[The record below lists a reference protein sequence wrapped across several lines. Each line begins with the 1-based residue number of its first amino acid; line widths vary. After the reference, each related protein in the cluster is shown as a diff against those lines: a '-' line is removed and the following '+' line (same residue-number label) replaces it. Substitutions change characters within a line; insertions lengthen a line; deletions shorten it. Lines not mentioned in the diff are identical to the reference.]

1 MVVSNTCLH
10 VSGFF
15 VQYFFKTAQSRP
27 VFSSPHPAHFLSYF
41 VDIYFHPACLSSSL
55 ASLFSFPF
63 FQM

>member
-1 MVVSNTCLH
+1 MVVTNICLH
-10 VSGFF
+10 ISDFF
-15 VQYFFKTAQSRP
+15 VQYFFKIAQSRP

-63 FQM
+63 FQV